1 MAQLNP
7 NISRRGFM
15 RLALAGA
22 GAAAFAWAFAQD
34 PEAAYAAEEASA
46 AAPYANTVKV
56 AILSDIHYMSHTL
69 FAENDAFHSAEN
81 SDRKLF
87 RQSADILDKA
97 LQDVRAYKPNA
108 IFVSGDLTKD
118 GEQVCHNEVRTKLL
132 QAAGDSAEGCVVR
145 IINGNHDINNNVDGR
160 NFKEIAANGEA
171 APAGTVKP
179 SEFRS
184 DTYYGKCGYND
195 ADELYV
201 NSSYYPQPEPGHDA
215 TAGAASYVTHFDGTD
230 GTKVT
235 MICVDSCRYSYDT
248 TDTGTDEHETHGRIT
263 GVPKDADGNAVFDPS
278 QLGTTGLLPWIL
290 KKAQDAKNNGDVVF
304 AMQHHG
310 IVAHFGQEPTIFA
323 DYLVEDYDVVA
334 RYYAWAGISCVLTGH
349 MHANDVAV
357 HQFPEFRDTS
367 NHPTAVPAIYDIETC
382 ATITYPSDIRYLTLN
397 FGKDA
402 DGATGATLAF
412 ASHKLGAV
420 TYTLKNEDGS
430 LANWDDA
437 GTPAQAEIADI
448 TEFGHER
455 LISKALLTN
464 VVGVYG
470 AMALK
475 YIEAT
480 DGPHFIES
488 LKIPGGGIKAL
499 LASML
504 SSTLA
509 PDATEELT
517 ADQLNGAVFK
527 FLTKYLTDAG
537 YTSVDAGLKIAV
549 PNKDLALGMTYQTVL
564 GKAISIWYNTA
575 NSLITINN
583 TDNASTAAITLATTP
598 EQDARA
604 AQIVYD
610 TVAENGGVM
619 PAAVVNLNATI
630 SATGDVSLDTFL
642 NAVFADLDAIITN
655 NGVEGAKLLDTV
667 QRILVDACD
676 APIPANPSENL
687 LGIIN
692 YAYADHLKGD
702 EKRDAWVQTA
712 LDAMNTN
719 TGVDADGNKVEND
732 GSLISFIRKAVDGNA
747 DDAGQAKAAD
757 LMLIL
762 AAIHTDATKLAS
774 IDAGA
779 VFTSI
784 IKKLL
789 SSNYGTADKLVSA
802 LAGSDSTPG
811 MAIPDIPALRTFVM
825 PILYTLTEDDN
836 TAKPG
841 DDAES
846 GTEPD
851 ASKVDPSAGLENQG
865 DHHFGFTVGTGALTG
880 EVVISGDSVSEN
892 AAKLQLGK
900 TLQLTATYQSNAPQ
914 TYAAYDGKWSS
925 DNESVATVDAQSG
938 LVTAV
943 TLGTANISAMVN
955 GTTASV
961 AVTVVA
967 AEVAGADILN
977 VDFRRRSAQDWTG
990 KHAPDRSR
998 YRGGTRMD
1006 KTLRQPVAMMDGKGG
1021 LGYKL
1026 TEDDYSAMQNGFTM
1040 ELLFK
1045 VPSTKADGKNQRG
1058 LFDNVQNDG
1067 MGLYLDK
1074 DDGAK
1079 LTFEVK
1085 QGASSS
1091 KTVSVSGVQAN
1102 TWYHV
1107 VAVND
1112 NAGTV
1117 SGEARM
1123 TLYVNGTQSINSPD
1137 AQAVGSQEKSNTIYI
1152 GAGESRNNGGP
1163 EYPAARNTA
1172 VAFARI
1178 YGKALSADDA
1188 AQLYAKSGLAK

>member
-527 FLTKYLTDAG
+527 FLAKYLTDAG

-549 PNKDLALGMTYQTVL
+549 PNKGLALGMTYQTVL

-719 TGVDADGNKVEND
+719 TGVGADGNKVEND

-880 EVVISGDSVSEN
+880 EVVISGDGVSEN

-1172 VAFARI
+1172 IAFARI

>member
-132 QAAGDSAEGCVVR
+132 QAAGGSAEGCVVR

-527 FLTKYLTDAG
+527 FLAKYLTDAG

>member
-1172 VAFARI
+1172 IAFARI

>member
-1 MAQLNP
+1 
-7 NISRRGFM
+7 
-15 RLALAGA
+15 
-22 GAAAFAWAFAQD
+22 
-34 PEAAYAAEEASA
+34 
-46 AAPYANTVKV
+46 
-56 AILSDIHYMSHTL
+56 
-69 FAENDAFHSAEN
+69 
-81 SDRKLF
+81 
-87 RQSADILDKA
+87 
-97 LQDVRAYKPNA
+97 
-108 IFVSGDLTKD
+108 
-118 GEQVCHNEVRTKLL
+118 
-132 QAAGDSAEGCVVR
+132 
-145 IINGNHDINNNVDGR
+145 
-160 NFKEIAANGEA
+160 
-171 APAGTVKP
+171 
-179 SEFRS
+179 
-184 DTYYGKCGYND
+184 
-195 ADELYV
+195 
-201 NSSYYPQPEPGHDA
+201 
-215 TAGAASYVTHFDGTD
+215 
-230 GTKVT
+230 
-235 MICVDSCRYSYDT
+235 
-248 TDTGTDEHETHGRIT
+248 
-263 GVPKDADGNAVFDPS
+263 
-278 QLGTTGLLPWIL
+278 
-290 KKAQDAKNNGDVVF
+290 
-304 AMQHHG
+304 
-310 IVAHFGQEPTIFA
+310 
-323 DYLVEDYDVVA
+323 
-334 RYYAWAGISCVLTGH
+334 
-349 MHANDVAV
+349 
-357 HQFPEFRDTS
+357 
-367 NHPTAVPAIYDIETC
+367 
-382 ATITYPSDIRYLTLN
+382 
-397 FGKDA
+397 
-402 DGATGATLAF
+402 
-412 ASHKLGAV
+412 
-420 TYTLKNEDGS
+420 
-430 LANWDDA
+430 
-437 GTPAQAEIADI
+437 
-448 TEFGHER
+448 
-455 LISKALLTN
+455 
-464 VVGVYG
+464 
-470 AMALK
+470 
-475 YIEAT
+475 
-480 DGPHFIES
+480 
-488 LKIPGGGIKAL
+488 
-499 LASML
+499 
-504 SSTLA
+504 
-509 PDATEELT
+509 
-517 ADQLNGAVFK
+517 
-527 FLTKYLTDAG
+527 
-537 YTSVDAGLKIAV
+537 
-549 PNKDLALGMTYQTVL
+549 
-564 GKAISIWYNTA
+564 
-575 NSLITINN
+575 
-583 TDNASTAAITLATTP
+583 
-598 EQDARA
+598 
-604 AQIVYD
+604 
-610 TVAENGGVM
+610 M

-789 SSNYGTADKLVSA
+789 SSNYGTVDKLVSA

-1172 VAFARI
+1172 IAFARI

>member
-527 FLTKYLTDAG
+527 FLAKYLTDAG

-549 PNKDLALGMTYQTVL
+549 PNKGLALGMTYQTVL

-1172 VAFARI
+1172 IAFARI

>member
-132 QAAGDSAEGCVVR
+132 QAAGGSAEGCVVR

-420 TYTLKNEDGS
+420 TYSLKNEDGS
-430 LANWDDA
+430 L
-437 GTPAQAEIADI
+437 
-448 TEFGHER
+448 
-455 LISKALLTN
+455 IS
-464 VVGVYG
+464 
-470 AMALK
+470 
-475 YIEAT
+475 
-480 DGPHFIES
+480 
-488 LKIPGGGIKAL
+488 
-499 LASML
+499 
-504 SSTLA
+504 
-509 PDATEELT
+509 
-517 ADQLNGAVFK
+517 
-527 FLTKYLTDAG
+527 
-537 YTSVDAGLKIAV
+537 
-549 PNKDLALGMTYQTVL
+549 
-564 GKAISIWYNTA
+564 
-575 NSLITINN
+575 
-583 TDNASTAAITLATTP
+583 
-598 EQDARA
+598 
-604 AQIVYD
+604 
-610 TVAENGGVM
+610 
-619 PAAVVNLNATI
+619 
-630 SATGDVSLDTFL
+630 
-642 NAVFADLDAIITN
+642 
-655 NGVEGAKLLDTV
+655 
-667 QRILVDACD
+667 C
-676 APIPANPSENL
+676 
-687 LGIIN
+687 
-692 YAYADHLKGD
+692 
-702 EKRDAWVQTA
+702 
-712 LDAMNTN
+712 
-719 TGVDADGNKVEND
+719 
-732 GSLISFIRKAVDGNA
+732 IRKAVDGNA
-747 DDAGQAKAAD
+747 DDA
-757 LMLIL
+757 
-762 AAIHTDATKLAS
+762 
-774 IDAGA
+774 
-779 VFTSI
+779 
-784 IKKLL
+784 
-789 SSNYGTADKLVSA
+789 
-802 LAGSDSTPG
+802 
-811 MAIPDIPALRTFVM
+811 
-825 PILYTLTEDDN
+825 
-836 TAKPG
+836 
-841 DDAES
+841 
-846 GTEPD
+846 
-851 ASKVDPSAGLENQG
+851 
-865 DHHFGFTVGTGALTG
+865 
-880 EVVISGDSVSEN
+880 
-892 AAKLQLGK
+892 
-900 TLQLTATYQSNAPQ
+900 
-914 TYAAYDGKWSS
+914 
-925 DNESVATVDAQSG
+925 
-938 LVTAV
+938 
-943 TLGTANISAMVN
+943 
-955 GTTASV
+955 
-961 AVTVVA
+961 
-967 AEVAGADILN
+967 
-977 VDFRRRSAQDWTG
+977 
-990 KHAPDRSR
+990 
-998 YRGGTRMD
+998 
-1006 KTLRQPVAMMDGKGG
+1006 
-1021 LGYKL
+1021 
-1026 TEDDYSAMQNGFTM
+1026 
-1040 ELLFK
+1040 
-1045 VPSTKADGKNQRG
+1045 
-1058 LFDNVQNDG
+1058 
-1067 MGLYLDK
+1067 
-1074 DDGAK
+1074 
-1079 LTFEVK
+1079 
-1085 QGASSS
+1085 
-1091 KTVSVSGVQAN
+1091 
-1102 TWYHV
+1102 
-1107 VAVND
+1107 
-1112 NAGTV
+1112 
-1117 SGEARM
+1117 
-1123 TLYVNGTQSINSPD
+1123 
-1137 AQAVGSQEKSNTIYI
+1137 
-1152 GAGESRNNGGP
+1152 
-1163 EYPAARNTA
+1163 
-1172 VAFARI
+1172 
-1178 YGKALSADDA
+1178 
-1188 AQLYAKSGLAK
+1188 

>member
-108 IFVSGDLTKD
+108 IFISGDLTKD

-527 FLTKYLTDAG
+527 FLAKYLTDAG

-1172 VAFARI
+1172 IAFARI

>member
-527 FLTKYLTDAG
+527 FLAKYLTDAG

-604 AQIVYD
+604 AQIVYA

-1172 VAFARI
+1172 IAFARI

>member
-1 MAQLNP
+1 
-7 NISRRGFM
+7 
-15 RLALAGA
+15 
-22 GAAAFAWAFAQD
+22 
-34 PEAAYAAEEASA
+34 
-46 AAPYANTVKV
+46 
-56 AILSDIHYMSHTL
+56 
-69 FAENDAFHSAEN
+69 
-81 SDRKLF
+81 
-87 RQSADILDKA
+87 
-97 LQDVRAYKPNA
+97 
-108 IFVSGDLTKD
+108 
-118 GEQVCHNEVRTKLL
+118 
-132 QAAGDSAEGCVVR
+132 
-145 IINGNHDINNNVDGR
+145 
-160 NFKEIAANGEA
+160 
-171 APAGTVKP
+171 
-179 SEFRS
+179 
-184 DTYYGKCGYND
+184 
-195 ADELYV
+195 
-201 NSSYYPQPEPGHDA
+201 
-215 TAGAASYVTHFDGTD
+215 
-230 GTKVT
+230 
-235 MICVDSCRYSYDT
+235 
-248 TDTGTDEHETHGRIT
+248 
-263 GVPKDADGNAVFDPS
+263 
-278 QLGTTGLLPWIL
+278 
-290 KKAQDAKNNGDVVF
+290 
-304 AMQHHG
+304 
-310 IVAHFGQEPTIFA
+310 
-323 DYLVEDYDVVA
+323 
-334 RYYAWAGISCVLTGH
+334 
-349 MHANDVAV
+349 
-357 HQFPEFRDTS
+357 
-367 NHPTAVPAIYDIETC
+367 
-382 ATITYPSDIRYLTLN
+382 
-397 FGKDA
+397 
-402 DGATGATLAF
+402 
-412 ASHKLGAV
+412 
-420 TYTLKNEDGS
+420 
-430 LANWDDA
+430 
-437 GTPAQAEIADI
+437 
-448 TEFGHER
+448 
-455 LISKALLTN
+455 
-464 VVGVYG
+464 
-470 AMALK
+470 
-475 YIEAT
+475 
-480 DGPHFIES
+480 
-488 LKIPGGGIKAL
+488 
-499 LASML
+499 ML

-527 FLTKYLTDAG
+527 FLAKYLTDAG

-789 SSNYGTADKLVSA
+789 SSNYGTVDKLVSA

-1172 VAFARI
+1172 IAFARI

>member
-527 FLTKYLTDAG
+527 FLAKYLTDAG

-564 GKAISIWYNTA
+564 GKAISIWYNTT

-1172 VAFARI
+1172 IAFARI

>member
-132 QAAGDSAEGCVVR
+132 QAADDSAEGCVVR

-488 LKIPGGGIKAL
+488 LKVPGGGIKAL

-527 FLTKYLTDAG
+527 FLAKYLTDAG

-655 NGVEGAKLLDTV
+655 NGVEGAKLLDAV

-1172 VAFARI
+1172 IAFARI

>member
-527 FLTKYLTDAG
+527 FLAKYLTDAG

-549 PNKDLALGMTYQTVL
+549 PNKGLALGMTYQTVL

-719 TGVDADGNKVEND
+719 TGVGADGNKVEND

-1172 VAFARI
+1172 IAFARI

>member
-1 MAQLNP
+1 
-7 NISRRGFM
+7 
-15 RLALAGA
+15 
-22 GAAAFAWAFAQD
+22 
-34 PEAAYAAEEASA
+34 
-46 AAPYANTVKV
+46 
-56 AILSDIHYMSHTL
+56 
-69 FAENDAFHSAEN
+69 
-81 SDRKLF
+81 
-87 RQSADILDKA
+87 
-97 LQDVRAYKPNA
+97 
-108 IFVSGDLTKD
+108 
-118 GEQVCHNEVRTKLL
+118 
-132 QAAGDSAEGCVVR
+132 
-145 IINGNHDINNNVDGR
+145 
-160 NFKEIAANGEA
+160 
-171 APAGTVKP
+171 
-179 SEFRS
+179 
-184 DTYYGKCGYND
+184 
-195 ADELYV
+195 
-201 NSSYYPQPEPGHDA
+201 
-215 TAGAASYVTHFDGTD
+215 
-230 GTKVT
+230 

-527 FLTKYLTDAG
+527 FLAKYLTDAG

-789 SSNYGTADKLVSA
+789 SSNYGTVDKLVSA

-1172 VAFARI
+1172 IAFARI

>member
-171 APAGTVKP
+171 APAGNVKP

-527 FLTKYLTDAG
+527 FLAKYLTDAG

-549 PNKDLALGMTYQTVL
+549 PNKGLALGMTYQTVL

-1172 VAFARI
+1172 IAFARI

>member
-171 APAGTVKP
+171 APAGNVKP

-527 FLTKYLTDAG
+527 FLAKYLTDAG

-549 PNKDLALGMTYQTVL
+549 PNKGLALGMTYQTVL

-719 TGVDADGNKVEND
+719 TGVGADGNKVEND

-836 TAKPG
+836 AAKPG

-1172 VAFARI
+1172 IAFARI

>member
-527 FLTKYLTDAG
+527 FLAKYLTDAG

-1172 VAFARI
+1172 IAFARI

>member
-22 GAAAFAWAFAQD
+22 GSAAFAWAFAQD
-34 PEAAYAAEEASA
+34 PEAAFAAEEASA
-46 AAPYANTVKV
+46 AAPYANTVKI

-527 FLTKYLTDAG
+527 FLAKYLTDAG

-619 PAAVVNLNATI
+619 PAVVVNLNATI

-655 NGVEGAKLLDTV
+655 NGVEGAKLLDAV

-702 EKRDAWVQTA
+702 EQRDTWVQTA

-732 GSLISFIRKAVDGNA
+732 GSLISFIHKAVDGNA

-1172 VAFARI
+1172 IAFARI

>member
-22 GAAAFAWAFAQD
+22 GSAAFAWAFAQD
-34 PEAAYAAEEASA
+34 PEAAFAAEEASA
-46 AAPYANTVKV
+46 AAPYANTVKI

-132 QAAGDSAEGCVVR
+132 QTAGDSAKDCVVR

-160 NFKEIAANGEA
+160 DFTKIGADGKA
-171 APAGTVKP
+171 APAGAVTP

-184 DTYYGKCGYND
+184 DAYYGKCGYND

-201 NSSYYPQPEPGHDA
+201 NSSYYLQPKSGHDA
-215 TAGAASYVTHFDGTD
+215 TAGAASYVTHFAGTD
-230 GTKVT
+230 GTRVT

-263 GVPKDADGNAVFDPS
+263 GVPKGADGNAVFDPS
-278 QLGTTGLLPWIL
+278 QLGTTGLLPWIV

-310 IVAHFGQEPTIFA
+310 IVAHFGQEPTILA

-334 RYYAWAGISCVLTGH
+334 QYYAWAGISCVLTGH
-349 MHANDVAV
+349 MHANDVAA
-357 HQFPEFRDTS
+357 HQFPEFQDT
-367 NHPTAVPAIYDIETC
+367 NTYPTAVPAIYDIETC
-382 ATITYPSDIRYLTLN
+382 ATVTYPSDIRFLTLN

-420 TYTLKNEDGS
+420 TYTLKNGDK
-430 LANWDDA
+430 LADWDDA
-437 GTPAQAEIADI
+437 GTPAQGTIADI

-455 LISKALLTN
+455 LLTKALLTN
-464 VVGVYG
+464 IVSVYG
-470 AMALK
+470 TMALE

-517 ADQLNGAVFK
+517 ADQLNGAVFQ
-527 FLTKYLTDAG
+527 FLAKYLTDAG

-549 PNKDLALGMTYQTVL
+549 PDKALALGMTYQTVL

-583 TDNASTAAITLATTP
+583 TDNAATAAFTLSTTP

-604 AQIVYD
+604 AQIVND
-610 TVAENGGVM
+610 AVAENGGVM

-630 SATGDVSLDTFL
+630 SATGDVSLNTFL
-642 NAVFADLDAIITN
+642 NTVFADLDTIITN
-655 NGVEGAKLLDTV
+655 KGVEGAKLLDMI

-676 APIPANPSENL
+676 APIPANTSENL

-702 EKRDAWVQTA
+702 EQRDTWVQTA

-732 GSLISFIRKAVDGNA
+732 GSLISFVRKAVDGNA
-747 DDAGQAKAAD
+747 NDAGQAKAAD

-762 AAIHTDATKLAS
+762 AAIHTDATKLAN

-784 IKKLL
+784 IKNIL
-789 SSNYGTADKLVSA
+789 SSNFGTADKLVSA

-836 TAKPG
+836 AAKPG

-880 EVVISGDSVSEN
+880 EVVISGDGVSEN

-925 DNESVATVDAQSG
+925 DNEAVATVDAQSG

-943 TLGTANISAMVN
+943 ALGTANISATVN
-955 GTTASV
+955 GATASV

-990 KHAPDRSR
+990 KHTADRSH
-998 YRGGTRMD
+998 YSGGTRMD
-1006 KTLRQPVAMMDGKGG
+1006 KTLRQPVAIMDGKGG

-1026 TEDDYSAMQNGFTM
+1026 TVDDYSAMQNGFTL

-1045 VPSTKADGKNQRG
+1045 VPNTKADGKNHRG

-1091 KTVSVSGVQAN
+1091 KTASVGGVKAN

-1117 SGEARM
+1117 SGKAQM
-1123 TLYVNGTQSINSPD
+1123 TLYVNGTQGTSSPD

-1152 GAGESRNNGGP
+1152 GAEESMNNGGP
-1163 EYPAARNTA
+1163 EFPAVRNTA

-1178 YGKALSADDA
+1178 YGKPLSADDA
-1188 AQLYAKSGLAK
+1188 ASLYAKSGLQQQ

>member
-263 GVPKDADGNAVFDPS
+263 GVPKGADGNAVFDPS
-278 QLGTTGLLPWIL
+278 QLGTTGLLPWIV

-310 IVAHFGQEPTIFA
+310 IVAHFGQEPTILA

-334 RYYAWAGISCVLTGH
+334 QYYAWAGISCVLTGH
-349 MHANDVAV
+349 MHANDVAA
-357 HQFPEFRDTS
+357 HQFPEFQDT
-367 NHPTAVPAIYDIETC
+367 NTYPTAVPAIYDIETC
-382 ATITYPSDIRYLTLN
+382 ATVTYPSDIRFLTLN

-420 TYTLKNEDGS
+420 TYTLKNGDK
-430 LANWDDA
+430 LADWDDA
-437 GTPAQAEIADI
+437 GTPAQGTIADI

-455 LISKALLTN
+455 LLTKALLTN
-464 VVGVYG
+464 IVSVYG
-470 AMALK
+470 TMALE

-583 TDNASTAAITLATTP
+583 TDNAATAAFTLSTTP

-604 AQIVYD
+604 AQIVND
-610 TVAENGGVM
+610 AVAENGGVM

-630 SATGDVSLDTFL
+630 SATGDVSLNTFL
-642 NAVFADLDAIITN
+642 NTVFADLDTIITN
-655 NGVEGAKLLDTV
+655 KGVEGAKLLDMI

-676 APIPANPSENL
+676 APIPANTSENL

-702 EKRDAWVQTA
+702 EQRDTWVQTA

-732 GSLISFIRKAVDGNA
+732 GSLISFVRKAVDGNA
-747 DDAGQAKAAD
+747 NDAGQAKAAD

-762 AAIHTDATKLAS
+762 AAIHTDATKLAN

-784 IKKLL
+784 IKNIL
-789 SSNYGTADKLVSA
+789 SSNFGTADKLVSA

-880 EVVISGDSVSEN
+880 EVVISGDGVSEN
-892 AAKLQLGK
+892 TAKLQLGK

-1123 TLYVNGTQSINSPD
+1123 TLYVNGAQSINSPD

-1172 VAFARI
+1172 IAFARI

>member
-527 FLTKYLTDAG
+527 FLAKYLTDAG

-604 AQIVYD
+604 AQIVYA

-789 SSNYGTADKLVSA
+789 SSNIGTADKLVSA

-1172 VAFARI
+1172 IAFARI

>member
-34 PEAAYAAEEASA
+34 PAAAYAAEEASA

-132 QAAGDSAEGCVVR
+132 QAAGGSAEGCVVR

-527 FLTKYLTDAG
+527 FLAKYLTDAG

>member
-1 MAQLNP
+1 M
-7 NISRRGFM
+7 
-15 RLALAGA
+15 
-22 GAAAFAWAFAQD
+22 
-34 PEAAYAAEEASA
+34 
-46 AAPYANTVKV
+46 KV

-527 FLTKYLTDAG
+527 FLAKYLTDAG

-630 SATGDVSLDTFL
+630 SATGDVSLNTFL
-642 NAVFADLDAIITN
+642 NTVFADLDTIITN
-655 NGVEGAKLLDTV
+655 KGVEGAKLLDMI

-880 EVVISGDSVSEN
+880 EVVISGDGVSEN

-1172 VAFARI
+1172 IAFARI

>member
-118 GEQVCHNEVRTKLL
+118 GEQVCHNEVCTKLL

-517 ADQLNGAVFK
+517 ADQLNGAVFQ
-527 FLTKYLTDAG
+527 FLAKYLTDAG

-549 PNKDLALGMTYQTVL
+549 PNKALALGMTYQTVL

-583 TDNASTAAITLATTP
+583 TDNAATAAFTLSTTP

-604 AQIVYD
+604 AQIVND
-610 TVAENGGVM
+610 AVAENGGVM

-630 SATGDVSLDTFL
+630 SATGDVSLNTFL
-642 NAVFADLDAIITN
+642 NTVFADLDTIITN
-655 NGVEGAKLLDTV
+655 KGVEGAKLLDMI

-676 APIPANPSENL
+676 APIPANTSENL

-702 EKRDAWVQTA
+702 EQRDTWVQTA

-789 SSNYGTADKLVSA
+789 SSNYGTVDKLVSA

-880 EVVISGDSVSEN
+880 EVVISGDGVSEN
-892 AAKLQLGK
+892 TAKLQLGK

-925 DNESVATVDAQSG
+925 DNEAVATVDAQSG

-943 TLGTANISAMVN
+943 ALGTANISAMVN
-955 GTTASV
+955 GATASV

-1172 VAFARI
+1172 IAFARI

>member
-367 NHPTAVPAIYDIETC
+367 SHPTAVPAIYDIETC

-527 FLTKYLTDAG
+527 FLAKYLTDAG

-1172 VAFARI
+1172 IAFARI

>member
-118 GEQVCHNEVRTKLL
+118 GEQVCHNEVCTKLL

-527 FLTKYLTDAG
+527 FLAKYLTDAG

-549 PNKDLALGMTYQTVL
+549 PNKGLALGMTYQTVL

-789 SSNYGTADKLVSA
+789 SSNYGTVDKLVSA

-1172 VAFARI
+1172 IAFARI

>member
-527 FLTKYLTDAG
+527 FLAKYLTDAG

-1045 VPSTKADGKNQRG
+1045 VPSAKADGKNQRG

-1074 DDGAK
+1074 DNGAK

-1172 VAFARI
+1172 IAFARI

>member
-171 APAGTVKP
+171 APAGNVKP

-527 FLTKYLTDAG
+527 FLAKYLTDAG

-549 PNKDLALGMTYQTVL
+549 PNKGLALGMTYQTVL

-719 TGVDADGNKVEND
+719 TGVGADGNKVEND

-1172 VAFARI
+1172 IAFARI

>member
-1 MAQLNP
+1 M
-7 NISRRGFM
+7 
-15 RLALAGA
+15 
-22 GAAAFAWAFAQD
+22 
-34 PEAAYAAEEASA
+34 
-46 AAPYANTVKV
+46 
-56 AILSDIHYMSHTL
+56 
-69 FAENDAFHSAEN
+69 
-81 SDRKLF
+81 
-87 RQSADILDKA
+87 
-97 LQDVRAYKPNA
+97 
-108 IFVSGDLTKD
+108 
-118 GEQVCHNEVRTKLL
+118 
-132 QAAGDSAEGCVVR
+132 
-145 IINGNHDINNNVDGR
+145 
-160 NFKEIAANGEA
+160 
-171 APAGTVKP
+171 
-179 SEFRS
+179 
-184 DTYYGKCGYND
+184 
-195 ADELYV
+195 
-201 NSSYYPQPEPGHDA
+201 
-215 TAGAASYVTHFDGTD
+215 
-230 GTKVT
+230 
-235 MICVDSCRYSYDT
+235 
-248 TDTGTDEHETHGRIT
+248 
-263 GVPKDADGNAVFDPS
+263 
-278 QLGTTGLLPWIL
+278 
-290 KKAQDAKNNGDVVF
+290 
-304 AMQHHG
+304 
-310 IVAHFGQEPTIFA
+310 
-323 DYLVEDYDVVA
+323 
-334 RYYAWAGISCVLTGH
+334 
-349 MHANDVAV
+349 
-357 HQFPEFRDTS
+357 
-367 NHPTAVPAIYDIETC
+367 
-382 ATITYPSDIRYLTLN
+382 
-397 FGKDA
+397 
-402 DGATGATLAF
+402 
-412 ASHKLGAV
+412 
-420 TYTLKNEDGS
+420 
-430 LANWDDA
+430 
-437 GTPAQAEIADI
+437 
-448 TEFGHER
+448 
-455 LISKALLTN
+455 
-464 VVGVYG
+464 
-470 AMALK
+470 
-475 YIEAT
+475 
-480 DGPHFIES
+480 
-488 LKIPGGGIKAL
+488 
-499 LASML
+499 
-504 SSTLA
+504 
-509 PDATEELT
+509 
-517 ADQLNGAVFK
+517 
-527 FLTKYLTDAG
+527 
-537 YTSVDAGLKIAV
+537 
-549 PNKDLALGMTYQTVL
+549 
-564 GKAISIWYNTA
+564 
-575 NSLITINN
+575 
-583 TDNASTAAITLATTP
+583 
-598 EQDARA
+598 
-604 AQIVYD
+604 
-610 TVAENGGVM
+610 
-619 PAAVVNLNATI
+619 
-630 SATGDVSLDTFL
+630 
-642 NAVFADLDAIITN
+642 
-655 NGVEGAKLLDTV
+655 
-667 QRILVDACD
+667 
-676 APIPANPSENL
+676 
-687 LGIIN
+687 
-692 YAYADHLKGD
+692 
-702 EKRDAWVQTA
+702 QTA

-719 TGVDADGNKVEND
+719 TGVGADGNKVEND

-1172 VAFARI
+1172 IAFARI

>member
-171 APAGTVKP
+171 APAGNVKP

-527 FLTKYLTDAG
+527 FLAKYLTDAG

-549 PNKDLALGMTYQTVL
+549 PNKGLALGMTYQTVL

-676 APIPANPSENL
+676 APIPANTSENL

-719 TGVDADGNKVEND
+719 TGVGADGNKVEND

-836 TAKPG
+836 AAKPG

-880 EVVISGDSVSEN
+880 EVVISGDGVSEN
-892 AAKLQLGK
+892 TAKLQLGK

-1172 VAFARI
+1172 IAFARI